1 MRVVALLAVRNEEH
15 YMERCLRHLYEQ
27 GIETCLID
35 NGSTDRTLEI
45 ARDYTNKG
53 VFRIE
58 KLPFN
63 GVYEWERILMYKCQ
77 LAQEID
83 ADWFIHHDADEI
95 REAPKPFYNLIEG
108 IEDADRKGFNA
119 INSDEFVF
127 IPTSDKDSFEGR
139 DYVKEMRYYY
149 YFKPAELFRV
159 NIWKKT
165 GTLVDLYSSGGHTVL
180 FENRR
185 IYPENFILRHYI
197 LLSKRH
203 AIEKYG
209 RRNYSPEELSRGW
222 HGKRAS
228 FNPENIRFPEK
239 ERLKELSSNGKWD
252 KSDPWRE
259 HPFFNT

>member
-1 MRVVALLAVRNEEH
+1 MRVVALLAIRNEE
-15 YMERCLRHLYEQ
+15 YYLERCLRHLYEQ

-35 NGSTDRTLEI
+35 NGSVDRTLEI
-45 ARDYTNKG
+45 AESYLNRG

-58 KLPFN
+58 HIPFN
-63 GVYEWERILMYKCQ
+63 GIYEWTKILEYKSQ

-83 ADWFIHHDADEI
+83 ADWFIHHDADEV
-95 REAPKPFYNLIEG
+95 REAPKPFKSLVEG
-108 IEDADRKGFNA
+108 IEDADKRGYNA

-127 IPTSDKDSFEGR
+127 IPTSDEESYEGM

-149 YFKPAELFRV
+149 YFKPAELHRV

-165 GTLVDLYSSGGHTVL
+165 DTRVDLASSGGHSVI

-209 RRNYSPEELSRGW
+209 RRNYDPKELAKGW
-222 HGKRAS
+222 HGRRAS
-228 FNPENIRFPEK
+228 FNPEVIRFPRREY
-239 ERLKELSSNGKWD
+239 LKEVSTEGLWD
-252 KSDPWRE
+252 RSDPWRE
-259 HPFFNT
+259 HSIFK